1 MGTNDANKLERV
13 ATDYSVAAP
22 PNDGHADCATLHDFV
37 LSDEAVPA
45 ELAPARIAVMCVGNR
60 LMLDDGV
67 GPAVFDELVEHWD
80 IPDNIELL
88 DLGCLSLAMIER
100 VREFD
105 LLITVDA
112 VDDSGEAPGTILRYA
127 PEAMAR
133 HVGIN
138 ASLHDLKLI
147 DLFDAASLLGY
158 HAEGLCLGMQVEN
171 ASPAEAT
178 EGLTPAVHSKLP
190 LLVDILAGEL
200 TRMGSPIA
208 RLGCS

>member
-1 MGTNDANKLERV
+1 MGANDVNKPEIVV
-13 ATDYSVAAP
+13 ADASADAAP
-22 PNDGHADCATLHDFV
+22 NGCREGFATLHDYV

-45 ELAPARIAVMCVGNR
+45 DLAPARIAVMCVGNR

-80 IPDNIELL
+80 IPDNIELF

-100 VREFD
+100 VCEFD

-178 EGLTPAVHSKLP
+178 EGLTPAVHSSLP

-200 TRMGSPIA
+200 ARMGSPIT